1 MQLIALQTTNFKK
14 LGSRLIN
21 FTNGVNFI
29 CGDNGQGKSTVLR
42 AVAACLFG
50 SRMVP
55 GLSDDIPTRGTST
68 WLTELTFTH
77 DGVEYLVTRG
87 SNKASIHIGYDLVAN
102 GNTAVTQYIC
112 DLLNI
117 QPEDYNLLMHSRQG
131 ETNYILTY
139 GATALQRKVEEFS
152 GIAVIDKIIVE
163 ASRRGRE
170 ATQLATNLE
179 AKCLS
184 ADQVQELKNTRV
196 TAEDT
201 LALREFELREL
212 MKQELPVKPVAPTQ
226 DLSAL
231 RSQYRAYAKYLYDA
245 QNYTDTKNRLT
256 VELSELPQTP
266 ELLDERELNKRLI
279 EAKGHRKTAQQSL
292 AEYNEHKAKL
302 AAAEQALAEVV
313 GNDTESTDLAGELG
327 DLISHHNGVL
337 ASLSGKI
344 SEESTALNLIH
355 SNEQQRQGEI
365 KKWQAELDSGVC
377 GSCGT
382 KLHAADS
389 MEKLTA
395 QIEAHKTSIIQQRM
409 VATLHEE
416 KLGQLREDS
425 KKVQENIQSLTVRQ
439 RAFTKATGALAEL
452 QSVEQSSVNW
462 EAEVQHCTTE
472 IANLTVELEQ
482 IEQRNSETNALA
494 KKKLRLEVAL
504 QELEKPATVEEV
516 TSEQV
521 TCLEEEYSQYEKE
534 SADYKNSELRHKL
547 EVETLTNKV
556 NLAEQEMNRSSQQLD
571 SNKQLIVEIEALAAQ
586 LDKATRLSNYLK
598 ERRAVYLSE
607 VWASITTVA
616 STFLNSVTKGR
627 LAKVT
632 IQDGKFIFMED
643 GSWMPA
649 VEASGAQAAFLG
661 VSLRVGLNKALYRG
675 NTFMAFDEPTEAMT
689 EENARNLVAGISGE
703 AKQVFII
710 THKQTDQVMSDTLI
724 EV

>member
-21 FTNGVNFI
+21 FTDGVNFI

-50 SRMVP
+50 ARMVP

-77 DGVEYLVTRG
+77 DGVDYLVTRG

-102 GNTAVTQYIC
+102 GNTAVTQYLC

-163 ASRRGRE
+163 SSRRGRE
-170 ATQLATNLE
+170 SVQLATNLE

-184 ADQVQELKNTRV
+184 PDQVRELENAHASAV
-196 TAEDT
+196 DT
-201 LALREFELREL
+201 LTLREFELREL
-212 MKQELPVKPVAPTQ
+212 MKQELPVKPEAPTQ

-231 RSQYRAYAKYLYDA
+231 RSQYRAHTKYLNDA
-245 QNYTDTKNRLT
+245 QNYIDTKNRLT
-256 VELSELPQTP
+256 LELSELPQTP

-279 EAKGHRKTAQQSL
+279 EAKGNRKTAQQAL
-292 AEYNEHKAKL
+292 AEYNEHQAKL
-302 AAAEQALAEVV
+302 AAAEQALTEVV
-313 GNDTESTDLAGELG
+313 DGEVDCLAKMELG
-327 DLISHHNGVL
+327 IRTGTAMLD
-337 ASLSGKI
+337 SLSGKI
-344 SEESTALNLIH
+344 SEESAALNLIH
-355 SNEQQRQGEI
+355 STEQQRQGEI
-365 KKWQAELDSGVC
+365 KKWQVELDSGVC

-395 QIEAHKTSIIQQRM
+395 QIEAHKTSITQQRM

-462 EAEVQHCTTE
+462 DAEVQQRTAE

-482 IEQRNSETNALA
+482 IEQRNIEINALA

-504 QELEKPATVEEV
+504 QGLETPTPVEEV

-521 TCLEEEYSQYEKE
+521 TYLEEEYSKYEKE
-534 SADYKNSELRHKL
+534 SADYKNIELRHKL

-556 NLAEQEMNRSSQQLD
+556 NLAEQDMNRSNQQLET
-571 SNKQLIVEIEALAAQ
+571 NRKLLAEIEELATQ
-586 LDKATRLSNYLK
+586 SDKATRLSNYLK

-627 LAKVT
+627 LEKVT

-710 THKQTDQVMSDTLI
+710 THKQTDQVMSDNLI

>member
-14 LGSRLIN
+14 LGSRLVN
-21 FTNGVNFI
+21 FTDGVNFI

-50 SRMVP
+50 ARMVP

-77 DGVEYLVTRG
+77 DGVDYLVTRG

-184 ADQVQELKNTRV
+184 ADQVHELNNTHV
-196 TAEDT
+196 SAVDT
-201 LALREFELREL
+201 LTLREFELREL
-212 MKQELPVKPVAPTQ
+212 MKKELPVKPAAPTQ

-231 RSQYRAYAKYLYDA
+231 RSQYRAHTKYLNDV
-245 QNYTDTKNRLT
+245 QNYIDTKNRLT
-256 VELSELPQTP
+256 VELSELPPTP
-266 ELLDERELNKRLI
+266 ELLDERELSKKLI
-279 EAKGHRKTAQQSL
+279 EAKDNRKTAQRALS
-292 AEYNEHKAKL
+292 EYNEHKAKL
-302 AAAEQALAEVV
+302 AAAEQTLAEVV
-313 GNDTESTDLAGELG
+313 DGEVDCLAKIEFDIRTGTAIL
-327 DLISHHNGVL
+327 D
-337 ASLSGKI
+337 SLTGKI

-355 SNEQQRQGEI
+355 SNEVQLQGEI

-395 QIEAHKTSIIQQRM
+395 QIEAHKTSIIQQRV
-409 VATLHEE
+409 VATLHVE
-416 KLGQLREDS
+416 KLEQLREEL
-425 KKVQENIQSLTVRQ
+425 KQVQGNIQSLSARQ
-439 RAFTKATGALAEL
+439 RAFTKATEALSEL
-452 QSVEQSSVNW
+452 QSVEQSSVDW
-462 EAEVQHCTTE
+462 EAEVQHCAAE

-482 IEQRNSETNALA
+482 IEQRNIETNTLA

-504 QELEKPATVEEV
+504 QELEKPAPVEEV

-521 TCLEEEYSQYEKE
+521 TYLEDEYSQYEKE
-534 SADYKNSELRHKL
+534 SADYKNIELRHKL

-571 SNKQLIVEIEALAAQ
+571 ANKQLIVEIEALAAQ
-586 LDKATRLSNYLK
+586 SDKATRLSNYLK

-627 LAKVT
+627 LEKVT

-710 THKQTDQVMSDTLI
+710 THKQTDQVMSDNLI